1 MQQEIVTQA
10 QDISPEMVESYQSRG
25 FIHIPNV
32 LTRAEVNR
40 YHDGAL
46 AAAQVMANYA
56 VNTPLIFNQTVNVW
70 TQHAGVREL
79 TLNPRLGAIATRLAG
94 VPLRLWHD
102 HTLIKPPVKSAPT
115 EFHQDGPYWPH
126 TNGRHALSC
135 WIALVDVPVE
145 RGCMTFIPGSHLR
158 RDLPAQDLTDA
169 KDLLNKNPELIYA
182 PRVTVP
188 LRAGDCTFHHSYLA
202 HMAQS
207 NLTDIPRV
215 AHIIIYMD
223 ADTTFSGGRHVIT
236 KPLNLQPGDPLDN
249 EEIFP
254 AFAAL

>member
-1 MQQEIVTQA
+1 MTSASVTQPADITPAMIA
-10 QDISPEMVESYQSRG
+10 QYQSQG
-25 FIHIPNV
+25 FIHIPN
-32 LTRAEVNR
+32 LLSPAEVTR
-40 YHDGAL
+40 YHDGAVQ
-46 AAAQVMANYA
+46 AATYIPNHAKDVPQ
-56 VNTPLIFNQTVNVW
+56 IFNQTVNVW
-70 TQHAGVREL
+70 TQNDVIREL
-79 TLNPRLGAIATRLAG
+79 TLNARIGAIAARLAG

-126 TNGRHALSC
+126 DNHRNALSC

-158 RDLPAQDLTDA
+158 RDLRPQDLTDSH
-169 KDLLNKNPELIYA
+169 DLLNLYPELTWSQ
-182 PRVTVP
+182 RVTVP

-207 NLTDIPRV
+207 NVTDVPRV

-223 ADTTFSGGRHVIT
+223 ADTTYTGARHTVT
-236 KPLNLQPGDPLDN
+236 DPLNLQPGQPLDG
-249 EEIFP
+249 ELFP
-254 AFAAL
+254 VFQAV

>member
-1 MQQEIVTQA
+1 MTVTQPADITPAMAA
-10 QDISPEMVESYQSRG
+10 QYQQQG
-25 FIHIPNV
+25 FIHIPAV
-32 LTRAEVNR
+32 LSADEVAR
-40 YHDGAL
+40 YHAAVLD
-46 AAAQVMANYA
+46 AAAQMPNY
-56 VNTPLIFNQTVNVW
+56 NRDNPEIFNQTVNVW

-102 HTLIKPPVKSAPT
+102 HTLIKPPLKSAPT

-126 TNGRHALSC
+126 DNKRNALSC
-135 WIALVDVPVE
+135 WVALVDVPVE

-169 KDLLNKNPELIYA
+169 KDLLNKNPELVYA

-207 NLTDIPRV
+207 NLTDVPRA

-236 KPLNLQPGDPLDN
+236 KPLNLRSGDPLDN

-254 AFAAL
+254 SFAAL